1 MKAPVPARNGGARV
15 VVIRVK
21 LADILRRI
29 GLARVLWPREC
40 GSFALAAGVR
50 SPCVDR
56 QGEVPV
62 QYWVRAGLLDSGAH
76 CPSPDNPQSGRGRF
90 PAPVRL
96 ARAPPAFRRSRSAA
110 MRAGLTLQPR
120 FRRSA
125 GA

>member
-50 SPCVDR
+50 SPCVDDR
-56 QGEVPV
+56 ARFRSSTGSEQAYLTVAPIVPARIIHNRV
-62 QYWVRAGLLDSGAH
+62 EADSLHLCASRERLLRFGAH
-76 CPSPDNPQSGRGRF
+76 
-90 PAPVRL
+90 
-96 ARAPPAFRRSRSAA
+96 
-110 MRAGLTLQPR
+110 
-120 FRRSA
+120 
-125 GA
+125 